1 MIASRLDQFSN
12 EHTLDKFAT
21 FALAQYQN
29 KCAVMLNVVTIKI
42 WEGQT
47 VLVRKIMTKRETIWL
62 IKRTQRPHLSLPQKL
77 ENAFKRHLVRKI
89 LTTLPKICLLQ
100 QKIDAC
106 DCDILQ
112 LPYLQ
117 KFEWQNFIQTCIKL
131 NKSFDYC
138 SNI

>member
-29 KCAVMLNVVTIKI
+29 KCAVMLNVVTMKI

-77 ENAFKRHLVRKI
+77 ENAFKSHLYEKFS
-89 LTTLPKICLLQ
+89 P
-100 QKIDAC
+100 
-106 DCDILQ
+106 
-112 LPYLQ
+112 PSQ
-117 KFEWQNFIQTCIKL
+117 KFVFFNKKSTPVTVTYCNYRICKSL
-131 NKSFDYC
+131 NGKTLSKHV
-138 SNI
+138 